1 MKLPEINTPEG
12 VDADSFELGVVE
24 GLKVA
29 NAINTTVWEQLR
41 VEKQK
46 RRAVGL
52 CIHILLAVVYSG
64 VMTFGCGYNVM
75 DWQYWALLGCLL
87 GIQFNLMWW

>member
-24 GLKVA
+24 GLKAA
-29 NAINTTVWEQLR
+29 NAISTSVYAERLT
-41 VEKQK
+41 EKRK
-46 RRAVGL
+46 CRAVGL
-52 CIHILLAVVYSG
+52 CTHILLAVVYSG